1 MTKTIF
7 GLLLAVVGAGAF
19 ALTSFAGNA
28 GASPRSGEL
37 HVAKECTDYH
47 GFAGEHCTI
56 RWSSLNAIKG
66 GSNVVY
72 AEDVDFSSLTLDS
85 DLVIDGPG
93 DNTAFG
99 HVVLNLRTSSGS
111 ITFSGGTGVF
121 SGFQAS
127 VAVTYNSDEGLW
139 HWDGTYSFTPS
150 GHDD

>member
-72 AEDVDFSSLTLDS
+72 AEDVDFSSLT
-85 DLVIDGPG
+85 
-93 DNTAFG
+93 
-99 HVVLNLRTSSGS
+99 
-111 ITFSGGTGVF
+111 
-121 SGFQAS
+121 
-127 VAVTYNSDEGLW
+127 
-139 HWDGTYSFTPS
+139 
-150 GHDD
+150 